1 MFFCE
6 KPYFLTHNFYCM
18 EIQIE
23 APWKVKS
30 YLENLIKKKLMKLV
44 TFNDRLIKAE
54 VYLKSGDNIA
64 PEDKVAEV
72 KISMPGP
79 DVFAESSASS
89 HEKAIAEC
97 AEKLRRQIIKRKE
110 KRGLRA

>member
-1 MFFCE
+1 
-6 KPYFLTHNFYCM
+6 M

-30 YLENLIKKKLMKLV
+30 SLEYVINKKLTKLM

-54 VYLKSGDNIA
+54 VYLKSRDNIT

-72 KISMPGP
+72 TLRMPGP
-79 DVFAESSASS
+79 DIFAESCADS

-110 KRGLRA
+110 KLGSRA

>member
-1 MFFCE
+1 
-6 KPYFLTHNFYCM
+6 M

-23 APWKVKS
+23 APWRLKA
-30 YLENLIKKKLMKLV
+30 YLENVIYKKLMKLV

-64 PEDKVAEV
+64 PEDKVVEV
-72 KISMPGP
+72 TLRMPGP
-79 DVFAESSASS
+79 DIFAESCADT
-89 HEKAIAEC
+89 HEKAVADC

-110 KRGLRA
+110 KRASRA

>member
-1 MFFCE
+1 
-6 KPYFLTHNFYCM
+6 M

-23 APWKVKS
+23 APWKVKPS
-30 YLENLIKKKLMKLV
+30 LESVITKKLNKLV

-54 VYLKSGDNIA
+54 VYLKTGDNVA
-64 PEDKVAEV
+64 PEDKVVEV
-72 KISMPGP
+72 TLRMPGP
-79 DVFAESSASS
+79 DIFAESSADS

-110 KRGLRA
+110 KRASRA

>member
-1 MFFCE
+1 
-6 KPYFLTHNFYCM
+6 M

-23 APWKVKS
+23 APWKVKPS
-30 YLENLIKKKLMKLV
+30 LESVITKKLNKLV

-54 VYLKSGDNIA
+54 VYLKTGDNVA

-72 KISMPGP
+72 TLRMPGP
-79 DVFAESSASS
+79 DIFAESSADS

-110 KRGLRA
+110 KRASRA

>member
-1 MFFCE
+1 
-6 KPYFLTHNFYCM
+6 M

-30 YLENLIKKKLMKLV
+30 NLANVINKKLMKLV

-54 VYLKSGDNIA
+54 VYLKSGDSIA
-64 PEDKVAEV
+64 PDDKVAEV
-72 KISMPGP
+72 TIRMPGP
-79 DVFAESSASS
+79 DIFAESNADS

-97 AEKLRRQIIKRKE
+97 AEKLRKQIIKRKE
-110 KRGLRA
+110 KQASRA